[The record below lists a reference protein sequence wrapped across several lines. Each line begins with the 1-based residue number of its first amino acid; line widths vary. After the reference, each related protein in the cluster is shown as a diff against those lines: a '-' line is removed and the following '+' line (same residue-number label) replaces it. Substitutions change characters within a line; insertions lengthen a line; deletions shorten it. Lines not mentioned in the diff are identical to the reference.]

1 MKNLLYKKILFKKI
15 LFKKNLF
22 KKIFLNILILISS
35 AADSHIIFNVPLLTQ
50 TPELARG
57 CETASLCMLLNY
69 YGVKV
74 TKLELAQKINKE
86 PPITGYANGSE
97 ICGNP
102 NKGFVG
108 DMYELKNFGY
118 GVYAAPVLALANNY
132 IAAEALRDFSEIISR
147 VKKNHPVWAIVNAEY
162 KKLSEYDFYEW
173 QTNEGKIKITYKEH
187 SVLITGFD
195 KDYIYF
201 NDPLGLNN
209 KSPRKDFIDAWEQ
222 MGRQAVSK
230 KI

>member
-1 MKNLLYKKILFKKI
+1 MKNLLL
-15 LFKKNLF
+15 
-22 KKIFLNILILISS
+22 KKIFLNILIFISP
-35 AADSHIIFNVPLLTQ
+35 ATDSHIIFNVPETTQ

-57 CETASLCMLLNY
+57 CEVASLCMLLNF

-74 TKLELAQKINKE
+74 SKLELARKINKE
-86 PPITGYANGSE
+86 PAIRGYAGGSE
-97 ICGNP
+97 ICGDP

-108 DMYELKNFGY
+108 DMYESENFGY
-118 GVYAAPVLALANNY
+118 GVYASPILALANNY
-132 IAAEALRDFSEIISR
+132 IAAESLNDFPEILKR
-147 VKKNHPVWAIVNAEY
+147 VKKNHPVWVIVNAEY
-162 KKLSEYDFYEW
+162 KKLSKYDFYEW
-173 QTNEGKIKITYKEH
+173 QTEKGKVKITYKEH
-187 SVLITGFD
+187 SVLITGYD
-195 KDYIYF
+195 NDYIYY

>member
-1 MKNLLYKKILFKKI
+1 MKNFLIINSKNILKKIL
-15 LFKKNLF
+15 
-22 KKIFLNILILISS
+22 LNILIFISP
-35 AADSHIIFNVPLLTQ
+35 AAGSHIIFNVPLTTQ

-57 CETASLCMLLNY
+57 CEAASLCMLLNY
-69 YGVKV
+69 YGVNI
-74 TKLELAQKINKE
+74 TKMELAQKINKE
-86 PPITGYANGSE
+86 PPITGYAGGSE

-108 DMYELKNFGY
+108 DMYEPDNFGY
-118 GVYAAPVLALANNY
+118 GVYAAPILALANNY
-132 IAAEALRDFSEIISR
+132 IAAEALHDFSEIINR
-147 VKKNHPVWAIVNAEY
+147 VKKNHPVWVIVNAEY
-162 KKLSEYDFYEW
+162 KKLPDYEFYEW
-173 QTNEGKIKITYKEH
+173 KTEEGKIKITYKEH
-187 SVLITGFD
+187 SVLVTGYD

-209 KSPRKDFIDAWEQ
+209 KSPRNDFIDAWEQ